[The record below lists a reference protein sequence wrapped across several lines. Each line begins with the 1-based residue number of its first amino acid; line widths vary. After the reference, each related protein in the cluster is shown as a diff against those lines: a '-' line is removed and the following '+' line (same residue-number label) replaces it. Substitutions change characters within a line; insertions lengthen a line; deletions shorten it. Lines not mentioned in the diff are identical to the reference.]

1 MPWPVKPIPAHKLP
15 PPCGTDPAHL
25 RKLIDNAIAQI
36 QLTHGDDGR
45 LPYLDYIDK
54 CKFRLEQA
62 LS

>member
-1 MPWPVKPIPAHKLP
+1 MPWPAKPIPAHKLP
-15 PPCGTDPAHL
+15 PPCGTNPTHL
-25 RKLIDNAIAQI
+25 QNLIDRAVE
-36 QLTHGDDGR
+36 QLQLAHGEDGQ